1 MSQKEHWVS
10 LLAFLLACSLCLLTC
25 KSLTLLAKVCQHFFS
40 RHRRTS
46 FLIFQKPLLPPS
58 YIQLF
63 HVHPNYPLNS
73 KLLLRRQRRGRPTN
87 MDGSISDDFYWLSRN
102 STRSFVRSFVR
113 SLPPFVLPI
122 IPCSTFSPSLFL
134 EISFFSSLQRI
145 DQFLVRLA
153 SLATH

>member
-25 KSLTLLAKVCQHFFS
+25 KSLTLLAKVWQHFFS

-102 STRSFVRSFVR
+102 STRSFVRSFVATFR
-113 SLPPFVLPI
+113 SPYYPLFHF
-122 IPCSTFSPSLFL
+122 FSLSLSRDLLF
-134 EISFFSSLQRI
+134 FFSSKDRPVSGPPRFARYALN
-145 DQFLVRLA
+145 
-153 SLATH
+153 